1 MYNNGRMNIRTFS
14 LAVALIAAVNYV
26 LNCSCKSVL
35 NHMALWNFVVVTNS
49 RCIDAIG
56 AYE

>member
-1 MYNNGRMNIRTFS
+1 MNIKTFS

-35 NHMALWNFVVVTNS
+35 NHMALRNFEVVTNS